1 MQAKHTPHI
10 VLASA
15 SPRRKE
21 LLAKAGYKLTVE
33 ISDINESDFVTEKTE
48 PWEFTEQLALAKA
61 KDVAPGYPDKI
72 VIGADTIVDYQ
83 GKIIGKPEDETDARK
98 IVEILFSQPHK
109 VITGIAVVRINDN
122 IELVAHDVTTV
133 YPKQM
138 SREQIA
144 EHISSGTWKGKAGA
158 YAIQENGDEFIERLD
173 GSLTNVI
180 GLPME
185 LLESMLAKVVER
197 Q

>member
-1 MQAKHTPHI
+1 MQAKNKPHI

-33 ISDINESDFVTEKTE
+33 ISDIKESDFVTDQIE
-48 PWEFTEQLALAKA
+48 PWEFTEKLALAKA
-61 KDVAPGYPDKI
+61 KNVAPRYPDKI
-72 VIGADTIVDYQ
+72 IIGADTVVDYR
-83 GKIIGKPEDETDARK
+83 GIIIGKPEDETDARK
-98 IVEILFSQPHK
+98 IVETLFSQPHK
-109 VITGIAVVRINDN
+109 VITGLAIVRISDN
-122 IELVAHDVTTV
+122 IELVAHDITTV

-138 SREQIA
+138 SRDQIA
-144 EHISSGTWKGKAGA
+144 EHINSGTWKDKAGA

-185 LLESMLAKVVER
+185 LLEYMLTKVAER
-197 Q
+197 